1 MNGEKLYVSL
11 NTKDLLNQLDLK
23 KEVVLTMLD
32 QLEKLSPDAS
42 CFRVDSILP
51 IGVQM
56 RFHKYSLDDLADSG
70 KEFYQVFRE
79 IATARQGI
87 YRCNLIDLASKLG
100 VKPYNIPKMLYGL
113 QHGGKDDI
121 AYDLDRESFVLEF
134 SKIPHQTHVY
144 ELSEAMLTET
154 RRIEKNLISKLNC
167 MYFAARKV
175 SLPSIEFML
184 KKEDQLE

>member
-1 MNGEKLYVSL
+1 
-11 NTKDLLNQLDLK
+11 
-23 KEVVLTMLD
+23 
-32 QLEKLSPDAS
+32 
-42 CFRVDSILP
+42 
-51 IGVQM
+51 M

-70 KEFYQVFRE
+70 KEFYQVFRD

-154 RRIEKNLISKLNC
+154 RRIAKEKNADHKHGLKRIAKQISKQAANPLDPDWIGVAGFVPFPFLSILSC
-167 MYFAARKV
+167 CTLHFSFIIYSFACFISHV
-175 SLPSIEFML
+175 SFVICH
-184 KKEDQLE
+184 